1 MDKKPKAL
9 VKGHCVPCEGGTK
22 PMERTKFQVY
32 LPQIPEWKV
41 SDDEL
46 AISRKFTFKNF
57 KEALVF
63 VNKVGELAEEEGHH
77 PNLLM
82 HEWKY
87 VTIMLT
93 THAIHGL
100 SINDFVLASKIDAE
114 LK

>member
-1 MDKKPKAL
+1 MDHKPKSL
-9 VKGHCVPCEGGTK
+9 IKGHCVPCEGGTK
-22 PMERTKFQVY
+22 PMDRAEFEVY
-32 LPQIPEWKV
+32 LPQISEWKV

-57 KEALVF
+57 KEALEF
-63 VNKVGELAEEEGHH
+63 VNKVGALAEEEGHH

-93 THAIHGL
+93 THAIGGL

-114 LK
+114 FK